1 MFVKAKIVQVLKS
14 FRKQKLF
21 DFYLAQGHGDT
32 LESYMAIYTSKS
44 VAFVVYT
51 KESKKKYSSE

>member
-21 DFYLAQGHGDT
+21 DCYLAQGHGDT
-32 LESYMAIYTSKS
+32 
-44 VAFVVYT
+44 
-51 KESKKKYSSE
+51 